1 MKQKTLCVYHSAD
14 FDGLFSGAVVY
25 AFANYMRK
33 DYDLDMV
40 GWDFGD
46 ELVDTIGYDKII
58 VVDLPP
64 DCLVSVD
71 WNKLTWIDHHKTAI
85 ERFTG
90 CFDGLTIDGVA
101 ACRLAWN
108 YFFGDGNG
116 QLEEFVGRKIAEPYC
131 ITLAGEHDVWNHD
144 DPLAM
149 GFQFGLNALKSNWT
163 PQELAKEF
171 LKDNCNISYTRWN
184 DGFNDSK
191 TANVAQSGKLI
202 EQWQNNFAANVCEE
216 NSYLVE
222 FEGLEFCALASVHAR
237 MSTWFPEETIKG
249 GVALMNIRISGD
261 GKARISLYHRTG
273 YNEIDLSVI
282 AKKYGG
288 GGHKGACGFEITID
302 EAVTAGIIR

>member
-25 AFANYMRK
+25 SFANYIRK
-33 DYDLDMV
+33 DYDLTMV

-46 ELVDTIGYDKII
+46 DLINATGYDKVI

-64 DCLVSVD
+64 DCLSD
-71 WNKLTWIDHHKTAI
+71 FDPDKLIWIDHHKTAI
-85 ERFTG
+85 ESNSG
-90 CFDGLTIDGVA
+90 KYNGLTVDGVA

-108 YFFGDGNG
+108 FFFSDGNG
-116 QLEEFVGRKIAEPYC
+116 QLEDFVKRKIAEPYC

-163 PQELAKEF
+163 PQELAEEF
-171 LKDNCNISYTRWN
+171 LKDNCNTVYTRWN

-191 TANVAQSGKLI
+191 TATVAQSGKMI
-202 EQWQNNFAANVCEE
+202 EQWQSNFAANVCEDC
-216 NSYLVE
+216 SYVVE
-222 FEGLEFCALASVHAR
+222 FEGLKFCSLVSVHAR
-237 MSTWFPEETIKG
+237 MSTWFPEDTIKD
-249 GVALMNIRISGD
+249 GVALMNIRICGD

-273 YNEIDLSVI
+273 FNEIDLSVI

-288 GGHKGACGFEITID
+288 GGHKGACGFEISIED
-302 EAVTAGIIR
+302 AVKFGIIR